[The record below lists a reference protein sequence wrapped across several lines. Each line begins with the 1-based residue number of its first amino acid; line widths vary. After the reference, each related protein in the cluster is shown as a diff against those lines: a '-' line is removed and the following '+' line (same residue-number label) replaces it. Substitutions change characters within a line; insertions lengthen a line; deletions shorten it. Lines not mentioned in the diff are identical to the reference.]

1 MGSSSAVSTGE
12 AERQRRVR
20 RSAVLFAVIAAGFYL
35 GFIVLMLVR
44 GAR

>member
-1 MGSSSAVSTGE
+1 MGPASAASPGE

-35 GFIVLMLVR
+35 AFIAVMLVR
-44 GAR
+44 AVR

>member
-1 MGSSSAVSTGE
+1 MAPASVASAGE

-35 GFIVLMLVR
+35 GFIALMLVR
-44 GAR
+44 AVR

>member
-1 MGSSSAVSTGE
+1 MEPAGAVSAGE

-35 GFIVLMLVR
+35 GFIALVLVR

>member
-1 MGSSSAVSTGE
+1 MGPAGAASPDE

-35 GFIVLMLVR
+35 AFIAVML
-44 GAR
+44 ARAAR